1 MAVYY
6 IEFYFLSWR
15 EESGER
21 KEKGG
26 KRREKG
32 GKRRENT
39 IKNMLPCL
47 RTVLSPLSSFLS
59 KTLFGTGMAPA
70 GRSNVSSRRRS
81 CL

>member
-6 IEFYFLSWR
+6 IEFYFLRWR

-21 KEKGG
+21 
-26 KRREKG
+26 REKG
-32 GKRRENT
+32 RKRRENT

-47 RTVLSPLSSFLS
+47 RTVLSPPSPLLS
-59 KTLFGTGMAPA
+59 KTLFGTGTAPA

>member
-21 KEKGG
+21 
-26 KRREKG
+26 
-32 GKRRENT
+32 RENT

-47 RTVLSPLSSFLS
+47 RTVLSPLASFL
-59 KTLFGTGMAPA
+59 LP
-70 GRSNVSSRRRS
+70 
-81 CL
+81 L